1 MSEKLSDFLEDM
13 ALMHEFTSGD
23 VEYPRKFREAAR
35 IVRAV
40 EDAPEGFWCEAMP
53 AYICLPRNWIDIA
66 RRYTDGQR
74 VRLVEVE

>member
-1 MSEKLSDFLEDM
+1 MSESLSERLERAANDK
-13 ALMHEFTSGD
+13 ALPIGEAWALL
-23 VEYPRKFREAAR
+23 EEAAK

-53 AYICLPRNWIDIA
+53 AYICLPCNWIDIA

-74 VRLVEVE
+74 VRLVEVK